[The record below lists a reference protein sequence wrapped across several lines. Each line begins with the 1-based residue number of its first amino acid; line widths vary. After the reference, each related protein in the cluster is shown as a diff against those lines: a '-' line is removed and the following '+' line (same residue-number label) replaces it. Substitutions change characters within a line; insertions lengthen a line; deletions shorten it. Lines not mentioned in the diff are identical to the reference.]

1 MILFFFALLS
11 SSAHAEILN
20 PAFAKSIDTCKTA
33 KPSAH
38 VWFFKQWH
46 LGPKLDT
53 TDIKKSLSL
62 PQEANQ
68 RAIFEQLDSWI
79 SSRKLKIIIAEGC
92 GSGEMTEA
100 TALKFNGWDVTGL
113 KSQSTKADY
122 DSILS
127 SVPLKLEAK
136 YGSKI
141 HVVCGDDEELAKKN
155 ALAFSDAR
163 GELGYLTRLEQY
175 KNDPSKAADYLEDVV
190 KLYHL
195 PADTTVAQGIS
206 KLRSELKTSIDQVQQ
221 FIQKRNEH
229 LVEVA
234 AKVAQSKT
242 SSDDIAIVFGGAH
255 AEGVKTLLEGKLL
268 TCDIVEPAGYPT
280 DDRDEA
286 KMIKRLKELLF
297 SSHD

>member
-1 MILFFFALLS
+1 MILFLIALLS
-11 SSAHAEILN
+11 VPAHANGLD
-20 PAFAKSIDTCKTA
+20 PMLAKSVGSCKAA

-62 PQEANQ
+62 PQEENQ
-68 RAIFEQLDSWI
+68 KAIFDQLDSWI
-79 SSRKLKIIIAEGC
+79 SSGKLKTIIAEGC
-92 GSGEMTEA
+92 SSGEMTEA
-100 TALKFNGWDVTGL
+100 TQLKFNGWDISGL
-113 KSQSTKADY
+113 KAESAKPEY
-122 DSILS
+122 DSILT

-141 HVVCGDDEELAKKN
+141 HIICGDDEELAKKN

-163 GELGYLTRLEQY
+163 GEVGYLTRLEQY
-175 KNDPSKAADYLEDVV
+175 KNDPTKVAGYLEDVV

-195 PADTTVAQGIS
+195 PADATVTQGIS
-206 KLRSELKTSIDQVQQ
+206 KLRNELKTSIDQVQH

-234 AKVAQSKT
+234 AKVAQSK
-242 SSDDIAIVFGGAH
+242 SPSDDIAIVFGGAH
-255 AEGVKTLLEGKLL
+255 AEGVKTLLEGKQLN
-268 TCDIVEPAGYPT
+268 CEIAEPTGYPT

-286 KMIKRLKELLF
+286 KMVRRLNELLN
-297 SSHD
+297 

>member
-1 MILFFFALLS
+1 MILFLIALLIG
-11 SSAHAEILN
+11 SAHAETLN
-20 PAFAKSIDTCKTA
+20 PLLAKSIDTCKAA

-62 PQEANQ
+62 PQEENQ
-68 RAIFEQLDSWI
+68 KALFDQLDSWI
-79 SSRKLKIIIAEGC
+79 SSGKLKTIIAEGC
-92 GSGEMTEA
+92 SSGEMTES
-100 TALKFNGWDVTGL
+100 TALKFNGWDYAGL
-113 KSQSTKADY
+113 KSQSAKPDY
-122 DSILS
+122 DSILT

-141 HVVCGDDEELAKKN
+141 HVICGDDEELAKKN

-163 GELGYLTRLEQY
+163 GEVGYLTRLMQY
-175 KNDPSKAADYLEDVV
+175 QNEPAKAAGYMEDVV

-195 PADTTVAQGIS
+195 PSDATVAQGIS
-206 KLRSELKTSIDQVQQ
+206 ALRSALKASVDQVQG

-234 AKVAQSKT
+234 AKVAQSKG
-242 SSDDIAIVFGGAH
+242 SSDNIAIVFGGAH
-255 AEGVKTLLEGKLL
+255 AEGVKTLLEGKQL
-268 TCDIVEPAGYPT
+268 TCDIAEPAGYPS

-286 KMIKRLKELLF
+286 KMIQRLKELLN
-297 SSHD
+297 